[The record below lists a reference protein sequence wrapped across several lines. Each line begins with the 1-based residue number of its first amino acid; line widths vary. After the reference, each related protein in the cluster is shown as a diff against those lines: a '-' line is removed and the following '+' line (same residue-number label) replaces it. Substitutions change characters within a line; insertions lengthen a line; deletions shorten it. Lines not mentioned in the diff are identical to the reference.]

1 MITYRIRK
9 IRDPRTPGFFW
20 YEIEGRNAE
29 TGEQWTA
36 AVCDTLAEARD
47 TLRHM
52 DAAVS

>member
-1 MITYRIRK
+1 MTTYRIRK

-20 YEIEGRNAE
+20 YEIEGRNSE